1 MEFELKKW
9 TGEIA
14 TLRSRFHALNYFTT
28 QQLCIIRQKL
38 GQLNCE
44 TIKSLPS
51 DVLSML
57 MSISFKICEQD
68 IKDALEATKVEDAA
82 VDCTS
87 SSTDKRKPSVP
98 SNDDIKLSQI
108 IEGED
113 VNIEVTIEKKLS
125 LLIEQL
131 TELDRRIFEEI
142 KDSDFSDTIAYLSIK
157 HCTNENSQ
165 TVRDNFI
172 KRASK
177 WCMENEDNYETMD
190 KHALLK
196 ELDSF
201 NTENNQNLQGNSQGA
216 CGTNTMPASQSTVD
230 EVDCDYS
237 DGHIT
242 QYSSFQ
248 ENTIVQS
255 NNSADIDFI
264 EQELIENYIPSGL
277 AREAAKLFPTNLK
290 KALRYCLQQQ
300 NLSTTDESVQSVI
313 TCSSNMCGDGKRYVC
328 EYYASVHIH
337 VSKKLYVTSN

>member
-14 TLRSRFHALNYFTT
+14 TLRNRFHALNYFTT

-44 TIKSLPS
+44 TIRSLPS

-68 IKDALEATKVEDAA
+68 IKDALEATKVGDAT

-142 KDSDFSDTIAYLSIK
+142 KDSDFSETIAYLSIK
-157 HCTNENSQ
+157 HCTNESSQ

-201 NTENNQNLQGNSQGA
+201 NTQNNQNLQGNSQGA
-216 CGTNTMPASQSTVD
+216 CGTDTMPTSQNKVD

-237 DGHIT
+237 DSHIT

-248 ENTIVQS
+248 ESTIVQS

-313 TCSSNMCGDGKRYVC
+313 TCSSNMCGDGKRYLSIMHLSAFMLAKGC
-328 EYYASVHIH
+328 
-337 VSKKLYVTSN
+337 N